1 MNSDTPCDA
10 GRMSHVCGRATE
22 TLCPD
27 PIDQRWEIGAAP
39 DLRYRPGEPDGERI
53 TKRGWPSPR
62 HN

>member
-39 DLRYRPGEPDGERI
+39 DLQYRPGEPDGERI
-53 TKRGWPSPR
+53 TKRG
-62 HN
+62 